1 MISRQWRGLAHA
13 QHAEAYVEHLRND
26 TFPQL
31 RTIEGF
37 AGAQLLKRAVEQG
50 VEFVVITQWASLAAI
65 QRFAGTDAE
74 VAVVPEKAK
83 KMMIDFDRRVR
94 HYEIVSG

>member
-13 QHAEAYVEHLRND
+13 QHAERYAEHLRSE

-31 RTIEGF
+31 RAIDGF
-37 AGAQLLKRAVEQG
+37 VGAQLLQRHVEQG
-50 VEFVVITQWASLAAI
+50 VEFLVVTQWTSLAAI

-74 VAVVPEKAK
+74 AAVVPEKVQ

-94 HYEIVSG
+94 HYEVILA

>member
-13 QHAEAYVEHLRND
+13 RHAEDYAQHLRSE

-31 RTIEGF
+31 RAIQGF
-37 AGAQLLKRAVEQG
+37 VGAQLLRRRVDRG
-50 VEFVVITQWASLAAI
+50 VEFLVVTQWESLDAI
-65 QRFAGTDAE
+65 QRFAGADAE
-74 VAVVPEKAK
+74 AAVVPEKVQ

-94 HYEIVSG
+94 HYEVIIA

>member
-13 QHAEAYVEHLRND
+13 QQAEEYEQHLRTE

-31 RTIEGF
+31 RAIEGF
-37 AGAQLLKRAVEQG
+37 VGAQLLKRRVAQG
-50 VEFVVITQWASLAAI
+50 VEFLVVTQWESLGAI
-65 QRFAGTDAE
+65 QRFAGADTEA
-74 VAVVPEKAK
+74 AVVPEKVQ

-94 HYEIVSG
+94 HYEVVVG